1 LDVLQVINK
10 HCSLGRENN
19 ILEMSY
25 KCIRSHLHFFFSH
38 PYWTLGNLSFKIFR
52 CSIAKVAAK
61 ALEIKHGKYD

>member
-1 LDVLQVINK
+1 
-10 HCSLGRENN
+10 
-19 ILEMSY
+19 MSY
-25 KCIRSHLHFFFSH
+25 KYIRSHLHFFFSH